1 MLSKVRQHVAVMAS
15 SRPALFLSALVAR
28 LDTAL
33 CTLTRPGPINLEV
46 PGHIFPGIDCNDIK
60 KTVF

>member
-1 MLSKVRQHVAVMAS
+1 MAS